1 MKPTANILLQK
12 VQIKEESNPIAG
24 LGKDGHGGHRMRNN
38 DVFQ

>member
-24 LGKDGHGGHRMRNN
+24 LGKD
-38 DVFQ
+38 